1 MSSRLEQIG
10 ERLTRNKAE
19 VAAAADRRILLEA
32 RVVATDRLVQFVN
45 ARLAVVE
52 PTLGALREERRRQS
66 EATREVTNLLD
77 GLRSERSAAE
87 RFLEEARAK
96 LQKAEISDAES
107 RMRLDAAVEA
117 LRHDLDTEPDV
128 AMDAECPLLPDGVS
142 ASARVRELE
151 RELRLMGP
159 INPLA
164 LQEFEEL
171 SERHTFLESQL
182 DDIRQTRREL
192 AKVIKAVDEEIV
204 NVFAAAYADVSQNF
218 TLLFETLFPGGQ
230 GQLKLTD
237 PDNLLETGIE
247 LEARPSGKN
256 VRKLSLL
263 SGGERSL
270 TALAYLFAVFRS
282 RPSPFYVMDEVEAAL
297 DDVNL
302 HRFLDLIAEFRDAA
316 QLIVVSHQKRTME
329 APTPSGD
336 HTGGSSRVIS
346 EHVDN

>member
-1 MSSRLEQIG
+1 
-10 ERLTRNKAE
+10 
-19 VAAAADRRILLEA
+19 
-32 RVVATDRLVQFVN
+32 
-45 ARLAVVE
+45 
-52 PTLGALREERRRQS
+52 
-66 EATREVTNLLD
+66 
-77 GLRSERSAAE
+77 
-87 RFLEEARAK
+87 
-96 LQKAEISDAES
+96 
-107 RMRLDAAVEA
+107 MRLDAAVEA

-329 APTPSGD
+329 AADVLYGVTMEPA
-336 HTGGSSRVIS
+336 GSSKVVS
-346 EHVDN
+346 EKAATVLD